1 MSQTISA
8 EQVKTIIF
16 ACEAGMGSSLMSVN
30 SLKKKL
36 KAAQVTN
43 VVVVHKP
50 AREIP
55 ADAQVVV
62 VHKGLAKTARAK
74 APNAVVVAFH
84 NQQVIPMPILSKDRI
99 SLQANAVDKVDAI
112 RKAGELLVTSG
123 CVLPEYVDGMLTREQ
138 SMSTSLGNGVSIP
151 HGVYENRDHIL
162 HTGISVLQLKDG
174 VEWDEGEQVYMVI
187 GIAAS
192 ADEHVGVLSN
202 LADVIDDEDA
212 LAELLKTSDPDVIL
226 KYLGE
231 KQPS

>member
-1 MSQTISA
+1 
-8 EQVKTIIF
+8 
-16 ACEAGMGSSLMSVN
+16 
-30 SLKKKL
+30 
-36 KAAQVTN
+36 
-43 VVVVHKP
+43 
-50 AREIP
+50 
-55 ADAQVVV
+55 
-62 VHKGLAKTARAK
+62 
-74 APNAVVVAFH
+74 
-84 NQQVIPMPILSKDRI
+84 MPILSKDRI
-99 SLQANAVDKVDAI
+99 SLQASAVDKVDAI

-151 HGVYENRDHIL
+151 HGVYENREHIL

-174 VEWDEGEQVYMVI
+174 VEWEEGEKVYMVI

-202 LADVIDDEDA
+202 LADVIDNEEA